1 VPGNLKTLGVFT
13 EQPEP
18 TPQDPRL
25 PPQYQPPQRQ
35 ADYQAL
41 QQLLAGELDIKPVD
55 LADGAVPDDV
65 DVLVVGKPGVMT
77 DRQRFALD
85 QYLMR
90 GGAVIALA
98 GRYAVSADQYGLSAT
113 EQDGGLGELLS
124 TWGVTPGEGLVMDPT
139 NAAFPLP
146 VEKNVGGFRVRTVEY
161 MDYPFFPDVRQ
172 DGFARGHA
180 ALAGLPNVTMP
191 WSSPLALKA
200 DLAGVTVEPLLSTSS
215 ESWVQHGSSIL
226 PDFKTYPQTGFGR
239 EGEPVAQVV
248 AATASGTFPSF
259 FADKPSPVWND
270 AAPEGEQGEV
280 DRTGRTLKRALPDA
294 RLVVLGS
301 AELTSDVMLSL
312 AQQMGGEVHR
322 SNLMLL
328 LNLVDWCTED
338 TDLLAIRG
346 AGAFARTLA
355 PVGGVEKIVVEA
367 AVAVL
372 MLFGLLVVVIAPR
385 VRRGSRRSLL
395 QEVSS

>member
-1 VPGNLKTLGVFT
+1 
-13 EQPEP
+13 
-18 TPQDPRL
+18 
-25 PPQYQPPQRQ
+25 
-35 ADYQAL
+35 
-41 QQLLAGELDIKPVD
+41 
-55 LADGAVPDDV
+55 
-65 DVLVVGKPGVMT
+65 
-77 DRQRFALD
+77 
-85 QYLMR
+85 
-90 GGAVIALA
+90 
-98 GRYAVSADQYGLSAT
+98 
-113 EQDGGLGELLS
+113 
-124 TWGVTPGEGLVMDPT
+124 
-139 NAAFPLP
+139 
-146 VEKNVGGFRVRTVEY
+146 
-161 MDYPFFPDVRQ
+161 
-172 DGFARGHA
+172 
-180 ALAGLPNVTMP
+180 
-191 WSSPLALKA
+191 
-200 DLAGVTVEPLLSTSS
+200 
-215 ESWVQHGSSIL
+215 
-226 PDFKTYPQTGFGR
+226 
-239 EGEPVAQVV
+239 
-248 AATASGTFPSF
+248 
-259 FADKPSPVWND
+259 VWND
-270 AAPEGEQGEV
+270 AAPEGEPGEV